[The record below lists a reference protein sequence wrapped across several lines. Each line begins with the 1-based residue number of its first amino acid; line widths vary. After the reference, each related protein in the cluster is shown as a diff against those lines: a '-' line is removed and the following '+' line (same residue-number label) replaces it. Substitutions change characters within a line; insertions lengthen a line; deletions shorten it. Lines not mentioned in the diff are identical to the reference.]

1 VLGGGAT
8 SGALG
13 VVAKGA
19 LSRGA
24 ALAAAEGS
32 GLAGDLQLQVEVTK
46 AKASIDRAKH
56 ERMKPP
62 RGQTS
67 STAQTC
73 PTSALSSWNLTA
85 ASGRDKTAGPSMPA
99 FAPRR
104 FLFITGKGG
113 VGKTTVTA
121 ALARSL
127 SARGLRVLVTACGA
141 KERLSTLLGAPPLHS
156 AISEL
161 APNIWGVQ
169 LVSEVALREYGTMKL
184 KNRVLVDAI
193 FDSKYVA
200 GFLSGTPGMKEWSLL
215 GKAWFHATEVQN
227 GRPRFD
233 VVLFD
238 APATGHGLDMLRVP
252 KVIVEIAPPGVL
264 RSDAERAWEMFRDP
278 AQSGVVVVTL
288 PEEMPTNESLELCAA
303 LRNELT
309 LPISEVVV
317 NSLLPPL
324 FSLAEARALEGL
336 GALDDGSTPAR
347 AVLSSGVRRA
357 TRERIQSESL
367 TRLTALGVPLRQLE
381 LLMDGAATP
390 DAVLRLSRNFDA

>member
-1 VLGGGAT
+1 
-8 SGALG
+8 
-13 VVAKGA
+13 
-19 LSRGA
+19 
-24 ALAAAEGS
+24 
-32 GLAGDLQLQVEVTK
+32 
-46 AKASIDRAKH
+46 
-56 ERMKPP
+56 
-62 RGQTS
+62 
-67 STAQTC
+67 
-73 PTSALSSWNLTA
+73 
-85 ASGRDKTAGPSMPA
+85 MPA

-141 KERLSTLLGAPPLHS
+141 KERLSTLLGAPPLNS
-156 AISEL
+156 SISQL
-161 APNIWGVQ
+161 GPNIWGVQ

-215 GKAWFHATEVQN
+215 GKAWFHATEEEQ

-278 AQSGVVVVTL
+278 VRSGVVVVSL
-288 PEEMPTNESLELCAA
+288 PEEMPTNETLELCAA
-303 LRNELT
+303 LQSELT
-309 LPISEVVV
+309 LPIHEIVV

-324 FSLAEARALEGL
+324 FSEAEASALERL
-336 GALDDGSTPAR
+336 VPPDDSTPAR

-357 TRERIQSESL
+357 ARERIQSESL
-367 TRLTALGVPLRQLE
+367 ARLTALGVPLRQLE

-390 DAVLRLSRNFDA
+390 DAILRLSRNFDA

>member
-1 VLGGGAT
+1 MPDYRAQHLEFDGGPGARQN
-8 SGALG
+8 
-13 VVAKGA
+13 
-19 LSRGA
+19 RG
-24 ALAAAEGS
+24 L
-32 GLAGDLQLQVEVTK
+32 
-46 AKASIDRAKH
+46 
-56 ERMKPP
+56 
-62 RGQTS
+62 
-67 STAQTC
+67 
-73 PTSALSSWNLTA
+73 
-85 ASGRDKTAGPSMPA
+85 SMPA

-127 SARGLRVLVTACGA
+127 SARGLRVLVTVCGA
-141 KERLSTLLGAPPLHS
+141 KERLSTLLGAPPLGP

-193 FDSKYVA
+193 FDNKYVA

-215 GKAWFHATEVQN
+215 GKAWYHATEVSHGQ
-227 GRPRFD
+227 PRFD

-252 KVIVEIAPPGVL
+252 QVIVELAPPGVL
-264 RSDAERAWEMFRDP
+264 RSDAERAWDMFRDP
-278 AQSGVVVVTL
+278 ARSGVVVVTL
-288 PEEMPTNESLELCAA
+288 PEEMPTNESLQLCAA
-303 LRNELT
+303 LRDELT
-309 LPISEVVV
+309 LPIAEIVV

-324 FSLAEARALEGL
+324 FPQAEASALEQL
-336 GALDDGSTPAR
+336 GVLDVSTPAR

-357 TRERIQSESL
+357 TRERIQDESL
-367 TRLTALGVPLRQLE
+367 NRLTTLGVPLRKLE

-390 DAVLRLSRNFDA
+390 EAVLHLSRHFDA

>member
-1 VLGGGAT
+1 
-8 SGALG
+8 
-13 VVAKGA
+13 
-19 LSRGA
+19 
-24 ALAAAEGS
+24 
-32 GLAGDLQLQVEVTK
+32 
-46 AKASIDRAKH
+46 
-56 ERMKPP
+56 
-62 RGQTS
+62 
-67 STAQTC
+67 
-73 PTSALSSWNLTA
+73 
-85 ASGRDKTAGPSMPA
+85 MPA

-127 SARGLRVLVTACGA
+127 SGRGLRVLVTACGA
-141 KERLSTLLGAPPLHS
+141 KERLGTLLGAQPLRS
-156 AISEL
+156 TISEL
-161 APNIWGVQ
+161 APNIWGVR
-169 LVSEVALREYGTMKL
+169 LVSEVALREYGAMKL

-215 GKAWFHATEVQN
+215 GKAWFHSTEEEN

-278 AQSGVVVVTL
+278 ARSGVVVVTL

-303 LRNELT
+303 LRRELT
-309 LPISEVVV
+309 LPIAEIVV

-324 FSLAEARALEGL
+324 FSQAEAIALERL
-336 GALDDGSTPAR
+336 GAVDESTPAH
-347 AVLSSGVRRA
+347 AVLSAGVRRA
-357 TRERIQSESL
+357 TRERIQDESL
-367 TRLTALGVPLRQLE
+367 IRLTALGVPLRKLE

-390 DAVLRLSRNFDA
+390 DAVTRLARQFDA

>member
-1 VLGGGAT
+1 M
-8 SGALG
+8 S
-13 VVAKGA
+13 
-19 LSRGA
+19 
-24 ALAAAEGS
+24 
-32 GLAGDLQLQVEVTK
+32 
-46 AKASIDRAKH
+46 
-56 ERMKPP
+56 
-62 RGQTS
+62 
-67 STAQTC
+67 
-73 PTSALSSWNLTA
+73 
-85 ASGRDKTAGPSMPA
+85 A

-127 SARGLRVLVTACGA
+127 SARGLKVLVTVCGA
-141 KERLSTLLGAPPLHS
+141 KERLGTLLGAPPLTS
-156 AISEL
+156 AIAEL

-200 GFLSGTPGMKEWSLL
+200 GFLSGTPGLKEWSLL
-215 GKAWFHATEVQN
+215 GKAWFHSTEEEN

-278 AQSGVVVVTL
+278 ARSGVVVVTL
-288 PEEMPTNESLELCAA
+288 PEEMPTNESIELCAA
-303 LRNELT
+303 LRDELT
-309 LPISEVVV
+309 LPINEIVV
-317 NSLLPPL
+317 NSLLPSL
-324 FSLAEARALEGL
+324 FSSAEASALEQL
-336 GALDDGSTPAR
+336 GALGGSTPAR
-347 AVLSSGVRRA
+347 AVLDSGVRRA
-357 TRERIQSESL
+357 TRERIQNQSLARL
-367 TRLTALGVPLRQLE
+367 TRLGVPLRKLE
-381 LLMDGAATP
+381 LLLDGAATP
-390 DAVLRLSRNFDA
+390 AAVLRLARNFDA

>member
-1 VLGGGAT
+1 
-8 SGALG
+8 
-13 VVAKGA
+13 
-19 LSRGA
+19 
-24 ALAAAEGS
+24 
-32 GLAGDLQLQVEVTK
+32 
-46 AKASIDRAKH
+46 
-56 ERMKPP
+56 
-62 RGQTS
+62 
-67 STAQTC
+67 
-73 PTSALSSWNLTA
+73 
-85 ASGRDKTAGPSMPA
+85 MPA

-141 KERLSTLLGAPPLHS
+141 KERLSRLLGAPPLSS
-156 AISEL
+156 AISQL

-193 FDSKYVA
+193 FDNKYVA

-215 GKAWFHATEVQN
+215 GKAWFHATEESN
-227 GRPRFD
+227 GQARFD

-252 KVIVEIAPPGVL
+252 QVIVELAPPGVL
-264 RSDAERAWEMFRDP
+264 RSDAERAWDMFRDP
-278 AQSGVVVVTL
+278 ARSGVVVVTL
-288 PEEMPTNESLELCAA
+288 PEEMPTNESLQLCAA

-309 LPISEVVV
+309 LPIAEIVV
-317 NSLLPPL
+317 NSLLPTL
-324 FSLAEARALEGL
+324 FSRTEARALEQL
-336 GALDDGSTPAR
+336 GTLAGSTPAR
-347 AVLSSGVRRA
+347 ALLDSGVRRA
-357 TRERIQSESL
+357 TRERIQDESL
-367 TRLTALGVPLRQLE
+367 TRLTTLGVPLRKLE

-390 DAVLRLSRNFDA
+390 DAVLRLSRSFDS

>member
-1 VLGGGAT
+1 
-8 SGALG
+8 
-13 VVAKGA
+13 
-19 LSRGA
+19 
-24 ALAAAEGS
+24 
-32 GLAGDLQLQVEVTK
+32 
-46 AKASIDRAKH
+46 
-56 ERMKPP
+56 
-62 RGQTS
+62 
-67 STAQTC
+67 
-73 PTSALSSWNLTA
+73 
-85 ASGRDKTAGPSMPA
+85 MPA

-127 SARGLRVLVTACGA
+127 SARGLRVLVTVCGA
-141 KERLSTLLGAPPLHS
+141 KERLGTLLGAPPLRS
-156 AISEL
+156 TISEL

-169 LVSEVALREYGTMKL
+169 LVSEVALREYGAMKL

-200 GFLSGTPGMKEWSLL
+200 GFLSGTPGLKEWSLL
-215 GKAWFHATEVQN
+215 GKAWFHATEEEQ

-278 AQSGVVVVTL
+278 ARSGVVVVTL
-288 PEEMPTNESLELCAA
+288 PEEMPTNESLQLCAA
-303 LRNELT
+303 LRTELT

-324 FSLAEARALEGL
+324 FSKADASALQQLSGL
-336 GALDDGSTPAR
+336 DESTPAR
-347 AVLSSGVRRA
+347 AVLESAVRRA
-357 TRERIQSESL
+357 TRERIQDESL
-367 TRLTALGVPLRQLE
+367 TRLAALGVPLRKLE
-381 LLMDGAATP
+381 FLLDGASTP
-390 DAVLRLSRNFDA
+390 DAVLRLARHFEV

>member
-1 VLGGGAT
+1 
-8 SGALG
+8 
-13 VVAKGA
+13 
-19 LSRGA
+19 
-24 ALAAAEGS
+24 
-32 GLAGDLQLQVEVTK
+32 
-46 AKASIDRAKH
+46 
-56 ERMKPP
+56 
-62 RGQTS
+62 
-67 STAQTC
+67 
-73 PTSALSSWNLTA
+73 
-85 ASGRDKTAGPSMPA
+85 MPA

-127 SARGLRVLVTACGA
+127 SARGLRVLVTVCGA
-141 KERLSTLLGAPPLHS
+141 KERLGTLLGAPPLRS
-156 AISEL
+156 TISEL

-169 LVSEVALREYGTMKL
+169 LVSEVALREYGAMKL

-215 GKAWFHATEVQN
+215 GKAWFHATEEEQ

-278 AQSGVVVVTL
+278 ARSGVVVVTL
-288 PEEMPTNESLELCAA
+288 PEEMPTNESLQLCAA
-303 LRNELT
+303 LRSELT

-324 FSLAEARALEGL
+324 FSKADASALQQLSGL
-336 GALDDGSTPAR
+336 DESTPAR
-347 AVLSSGVRRA
+347 AVLQSGVRRA
-357 TRERIQSESL
+357 TRERIQDESL
-367 TRLTALGVPLRQLE
+367 IRLAALGVPLRKLE
-381 LLMDGAATP
+381 FLLDGASTP
-390 DAVLRLSRNFDA
+390 DAVLRLARHFEV

>member
-1 VLGGGAT
+1 
-8 SGALG
+8 
-13 VVAKGA
+13 
-19 LSRGA
+19 
-24 ALAAAEGS
+24 
-32 GLAGDLQLQVEVTK
+32 
-46 AKASIDRAKH
+46 
-56 ERMKPP
+56 
-62 RGQTS
+62 
-67 STAQTC
+67 
-73 PTSALSSWNLTA
+73 
-85 ASGRDKTAGPSMPA
+85 MPA

-141 KERLSTLLGAPPLHS
+141 KERLSTLLGAAPLRS
-156 AISEL
+156 SIDEL
-161 APNIWGVQ
+161 APNIWGVR
-169 LVSEVALREYGTMKL
+169 LVSEVALREYGAMKL

-200 GFLSGTPGMKEWSLL
+200 GFLSGTPGLKEWSLL
-215 GKAWFHATEVQN
+215 GKAWFHSIEEEN

-278 AQSGVVVVTL
+278 ARSGVVVVTL

-303 LRNELT
+303 LHDELT
-309 LPISEVVV
+309 LPIAEVVV
-317 NSLLPPL
+317 NALLPPL
-324 FSLAEARALEGL
+324 FPPEHAALLAGF
-336 GALDDGSTPAR
+336 GAVEQASSVR
-347 AVLSSGVRRA
+347 AVLA
-357 TRERIQSESL
+357 
-367 TRLTALGVPLRQLE
+367 
-381 LLMDGAATP
+381 
-390 DAVLRLSRNFDA
+390 

>member
-1 VLGGGAT
+1 
-8 SGALG
+8 
-13 VVAKGA
+13 
-19 LSRGA
+19 
-24 ALAAAEGS
+24 
-32 GLAGDLQLQVEVTK
+32 
-46 AKASIDRAKH
+46 
-56 ERMKPP
+56 MK
-62 RGQTS
+62 
-67 STAQTC
+67 
-73 PTSALSSWNLTA
+73 
-85 ASGRDKTAGPSMPA
+85 A

-141 KERLSTLLGAPPLHS
+141 KERLSTLLGAPPLRS
-156 AISEL
+156 SISEL

-215 GKAWFHATEVQN
+215 GKAWFHATEEES

-264 RSDAERAWEMFRDP
+264 RSDAERAWEMFKDP
-278 AQSGVVVVTL
+278 ARSGVVVVTL

-303 LRNELT
+303 LRSELT

-324 FSLAEARALEGL
+324 FSSAEASALERL
-336 GALDDGSTPAR
+336 GAQAHDTPAG
-347 AVLSSGVRRA
+347 AVLDSGVRRA
-357 TRERIQSESL
+357 TRERIQNESL
-367 TRLTALGVPLRQLE
+367 TRLAALGVPLRRLE
-381 LLMDGAATP
+381 LLTEGAATP
-390 DAVLRLSRNFDA
+390 DAVLRLSRNFDV

>member
-1 VLGGGAT
+1 M
-8 SGALG
+8 S
-13 VVAKGA
+13 
-19 LSRGA
+19 
-24 ALAAAEGS
+24 
-32 GLAGDLQLQVEVTK
+32 
-46 AKASIDRAKH
+46 
-56 ERMKPP
+56 
-62 RGQTS
+62 
-67 STAQTC
+67 
-73 PTSALSSWNLTA
+73 
-85 ASGRDKTAGPSMPA
+85 A

-127 SARGLRVLVTACGA
+127 AVRGLRVLVTVCGT
-141 KERLSTLLGAPPLHS
+141 KERLGTLLGAPPLS
-156 AISEL
+156 SSIAQL

-169 LVSEVALREYGTMKL
+169 LVSEVALREYGAMKL

-200 GFLSGTPGMKEWSLL
+200 GFLNGTPGMKEWSLL
-215 GKAWFHATEVQN
+215 GKAWFHATEEEQ

-278 AQSGVVVVTL
+278 ARSGVVVVTL
-288 PEEMPTNESLELCAA
+288 PEEMPTNESLELCSA

-309 LPISEVVV
+309 LPIAEIVV

-324 FSLAEARALEGL
+324 FSEAEASALERFTEFD
-336 GALDDGSTPAR
+336 ANTPAR

-357 TRERIQSESL
+357 ARERIQNESL
-367 TRLTALGVPLRQLE
+367 TRLAALGVPLRKLE

-390 DAVLRLSRNFDA
+390 EAVVRLSRNF

>member
-1 VLGGGAT
+1 
-8 SGALG
+8 
-13 VVAKGA
+13 
-19 LSRGA
+19 
-24 ALAAAEGS
+24 
-32 GLAGDLQLQVEVTK
+32 
-46 AKASIDRAKH
+46 
-56 ERMKPP
+56 
-62 RGQTS
+62 
-67 STAQTC
+67 
-73 PTSALSSWNLTA
+73 
-85 ASGRDKTAGPSMPA
+85 MPA

-127 SARGLRVLVTACGA
+127 SARGLKVLVTACGA
-141 KERLSTLLGAPPLHS
+141 KERLSTLLGAPPLRS
-156 AISEL
+156 TISEL

-215 GKAWFHATEVQN
+215 GKAWFHATEELN

-278 AQSGVVVVTL
+278 ARSGVVVVTL

-303 LRNELT
+303 LHSELT
-309 LPISEVVV
+309 LPITEVVV

-324 FSLAEARALEGL
+324 FSGPEASALERL
-336 GALDDGSTPAR
+336 AAFEANTPAR
-347 AVLSSGVRRA
+347 AVLESGVRRA
-357 TRERIQSESL
+357 ARERIQNESL
-367 TRLTALGVPLRQLE
+367 TRLAALGVPLRRLE
-381 LLMDGAATP
+381 LLVAGAATP
-390 DAVLRLSRNFDA
+390 DAVLHLSRHFDV

>member
-1 VLGGGAT
+1 
-8 SGALG
+8 
-13 VVAKGA
+13 
-19 LSRGA
+19 
-24 ALAAAEGS
+24 
-32 GLAGDLQLQVEVTK
+32 
-46 AKASIDRAKH
+46 
-56 ERMKPP
+56 
-62 RGQTS
+62 
-67 STAQTC
+67 
-73 PTSALSSWNLTA
+73 
-85 ASGRDKTAGPSMPA
+85 MPV

-127 SARGLRVLVTACGA
+127 AARGLKVLVTVCGA
-141 KERLSTLLGAPPLHS
+141 KERLGALLGAPPLRS
-156 AISEL
+156 TISEL

-169 LVSEVALREYGTMKL
+169 LVSEVALREYGIMKL
-184 KNRVLVDAI
+184 KNRALVDAI

-200 GFLSGTPGMKEWSLL
+200 GFLNGTPGMKEWSLL
-215 GKAWFHATEVQN
+215 GKAWFHATEEEA
-227 GRPRFD
+227 GKARFD

-278 AQSGVVVVTL
+278 ARSGVVIVTL
-288 PEEMPTNESLELCAA
+288 PEEMPTNESLELCSA

-309 LPISEVVV
+309 LPIAEIVV

-324 FSLAEARALEGL
+324 FPEAEASALERL
-336 GALDDGSTPAR
+336 GVLEDGSAAR
-347 AVLSSGVRRA
+347 AVLNSGVRRA

-367 TRLTALGVPLRQLE
+367 TRLTALGVPLRKLE
-381 LLMDGAATP
+381 LLMEGAATP
-390 DAVLRLSRNFDA
+390 DAVLRLSRNFEA